1 MLTPAS
7 LYMPY
12 SCCGPRR
19 LLGVPGGK
27 LARAVAGDGLHRHSD
42 ISRADEWSSETMP
55 SYQYDVVVVGAGP
68 SGSMTARYAAMGGC
82 RTLLIE
88 KRQEI
93 GSPVRCGE
101 GLSRHFVVETTL
113 PLEPKRVGREAKGAK
128 SVPHVGTR

>member
-7 LYMPY
+7 LYMAY

-27 LARAVAGDGLHRHSD
+27 LARTVTGDGLHRHSD
-42 ISRADEWSSETMP
+42 ISRADEWSSETMT

-88 KRQEI
+88 RSEEHTSELQ
-93 GSPVRCGE
+93 
-101 GLSRHFVVETTL
+101 SRLHLVCRL
-113 PLEPKRVGREAKGAK
+113 LLEKKK
-128 SVPHVGTR
+128 

>member
-1 MLTPAS
+1 MA
-7 LYMPY
+7 Y

-19 LLGVPGGK
+19 LLGAPGGK
-27 LARAVAGDGLHRHSD
+27 LARTATGDRLHRHSD
-42 ISRADEWSSETMP
+42 ISRADEWSSETMT

-93 GSPVRCGE
+93 GSPVRWGDVIR
-101 GLSRHFVVETTL
+101 GLRRLRKPSGAL
-113 PLEPKRVGREAKGAK
+113 GRVQDAPQGRGLHRDLTIP
-128 SVPHVGTR
+128 PHKHC